1 MSLLSTPRVR
11 RDIGT
16 LEHHVHSRWRVYP
29 QDVTSVVRLT
39 AGTPANTFGS
49 WAEIIPLDTVPFT
62 YDVLG
67 IVIDAV
73 SVATTYHIRLGYS
86 ITDGDT
92 PAANYESGERRARVV
107 TVPIARATELMLIH
121 SQEIPANAKFWGKL
135 KTASGNEDTADIS
148 VILSRHVE
156 TSIEIPLYAAF
167 PW

>member
-1 MSLLSTPRVR
+1 MSLLSTPMVR

-29 QDVTSVVRLT
+29 QDVTKTAQLK
-39 AGTPANTFGS
+39 AGTLANTFGS
-49 WAEIIPLDTVPFT
+49 WKEVIPLDTIPFA

-92 PAANYESGERRARVV
+92 PAANYESGERRAKVV
-107 TVPIARATELMLIH
+107 TVPIARATELMLIR

-135 KTASGNEDTADIS
+135 KTATGDEDTADIS

-156 TSIEIPLYAAF
+156 TSTEIPLYPAF